1 MPKEYLTTVETA
13 RRRVARTRSED
24 DVQTT
29 ESVGD
34 PDEDAPEA
42 TGQAGAA
49 AGALLGTAVAGPI
62 GAAIGA
68 GIGGAAGGAAEAA
81 DPDDPSQRDQTRKDE
96 QLEASEERR

>member
-13 RRRVARTRSED
+13 RRRVERTRSED
-24 DVQTT
+24 EVPTT

-42 TGQAGAA
+42 SAEAGAA

-62 GAAIGA
+62 GTAIGA
-68 GIGGAAGGAAEAA
+68 GVGGAAGAVTETA
-81 DPDDPSQRDQTRKDE
+81 DADDPSTRDR
-96 QLEASEERR
+96 ASKEHQVQEWEERG